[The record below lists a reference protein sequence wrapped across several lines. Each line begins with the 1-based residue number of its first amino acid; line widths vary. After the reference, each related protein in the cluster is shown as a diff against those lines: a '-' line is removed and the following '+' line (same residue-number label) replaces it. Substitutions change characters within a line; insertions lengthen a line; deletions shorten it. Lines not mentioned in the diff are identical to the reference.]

1 MQLCQLNRNK
11 FFSSFVMELYVLAVF
26 KEGQARPIEDFFCIN
41 QQKILLCK
49 YLTTLRVQS
58 YGHKI
63 HVFCTTWNV
72 NLLQK
77 KTKQGYVDTYVDIF
91 IFLIRLYLP
100 GDITITSINQSSTAA
115 DSFTKDRLLPK
126 SLNASHIII
135 CKTNPCKC
143 EVKCC
148 SKINMK
154 DNMLILLG
162 MS

>member
-1 MQLCQLNRNK
+1 M
-11 FFSSFVMELYVLAVF
+11 
-26 KEGQARPIEDFFCIN
+26 
-41 QQKILLCK
+41 
-49 YLTTLRVQS
+49 
-58 YGHKI
+58 
-63 HVFCTTWNV
+63 
-72 NLLQK
+72 
-77 KTKQGYVDTYVDIF
+77 DTHVDIF

-100 GDITITSINQSSTAA
+100 GDITITSINQTAA
-115 DSFTKDRLLPK
+115 ANFPKDYQDRFLPQ

>member
-1 MQLCQLNRNK
+1 M
-11 FFSSFVMELYVLAVF
+11 
-26 KEGQARPIEDFFCIN
+26 
-41 QQKILLCK
+41 
-49 YLTTLRVQS
+49 
-58 YGHKI
+58 
-63 HVFCTTWNV
+63 
-72 NLLQK
+72 
-77 KTKQGYVDTYVDIF
+77 DTYVDIF

-100 GDITITSINQSSTAA
+100 GDITIISINQSSPAA
-115 DSFTKDRLLPK
+115 ANFPKDEQDRLLPK